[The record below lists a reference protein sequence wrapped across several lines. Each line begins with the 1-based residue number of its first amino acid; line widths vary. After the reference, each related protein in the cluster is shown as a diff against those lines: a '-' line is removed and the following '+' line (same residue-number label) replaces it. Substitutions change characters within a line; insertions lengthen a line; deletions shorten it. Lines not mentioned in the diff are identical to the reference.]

1 MKRKT
6 AYENPIF
13 CGVFNVVTTIWVA
26 FARWKFQG
34 EPNRARKLI
43 LVGAPHTSNWDFIY
57 MVIASFQKNLK
68 LFWMV
73 KDSVFKSP
81 LGPLANW
88 TGGIPIERNASHNMV
103 DQMIQLFNESEDL
116 VLVNAPEGTRSK
128 KDRWKT
134 GFYYIAL
141 GAKVPIQLCSVDY
154 PNKTVIFGPTLE
166 PTGNIEADFKI
177 IEDYYNGF
185 EGKHHENYTKPMGDK
200 ALEDSSKEQEK

>member
-6 AYENPIF
+6 AYENPLF
-13 CGVFNVVTTIWVA
+13 CLVFNVVTTVWVK
-26 FARWKFQG
+26 FKGWEFQG
-34 EPNRARKLI
+34 EPDRRRKMILI
-43 LVGAPHTSNWDFIY
+43 GAPHTSNWDFIY

-88 TGGIPIERNASHNMV
+88 TGGIPIERSASHNMV
-103 DQMIQLFNESEDL
+103 DQMIKLFNESEDL

-141 GAKVPIQLCSVDY
+141 GAKVPIQMCSVDY
-154 PNKTVIFGPTLE
+154 PKKTVIFGPTIE
-166 PTGNIEADFKI
+166 PSGDIKADFKI
-177 IEDYYNGF
+177 IADYYSQF
-185 EGKHHENYTKPMGDK
+185 EGKHHENYTWPMGDDPAPQLPEGK
-200 ALEDSSKEQEK
+200 KE

>member
-13 CGVFNVVTTIWVA
+13 CFVFKVVTNIWVGLKG
-26 FARWKFQG
+26 WKFEG
-34 EPNRARKLI
+34 EPNGSRKLI
-43 LVGAPHTSNWDFIY
+43 LIGAPHTSNWDFIY
-57 MVIASFQKNLK
+57 MVIGSFKKNLK

-88 TGGIPIERNASHNMV
+88 TGGIPIERSAHHNMV
-103 DQMIQLFNESEDL
+103 DQMINLFNESEDL

-154 PNKTVIFGPTLE
+154 PKKTVIFGLVLE
-166 PTGNIEADFKI
+166 PTGDIEADFKI
-177 IEDYYNGF
+177 IDEYYLAF
-185 EGKHHENYTKPMGDK
+185 EGKHHENYTRPLGELPKG
-200 ALEDSSKEQEK
+200 EEQEKCKE